1 MLRRDD
7 LLFPMEEY
15 ERRLDALRHRM
26 GAHGVEALLVT
37 DPEGMHYLTTYQT
50 IGYYYFQA
58 LVVPLESEP
67 FMVVRLLEE
76 SNVVT
81 RTWIEHCR
89 PYLDTEDPIAKL
101 VHSLE
106 EFGLDKRRIGYD
118 RKGYFFR
125 AHEQEKLFSLCPNAK
140 FVECSGL
147 VEEGRLIKSDHEI
160 ALMRKAARAAE
171 AGMEAGINAVTVG
184 ASEND
189 VAADIHYAMYKAGGE
204 YPALS
209 PFVASGPRC
218 LIGHATWEG
227 RAIEPKDCVMLE
239 IGGCI
244 QRYHC
249 AMMRTVYLGEPPKP
263 LKEAEAVVL
272 EAVQATMD
280 TIRPGITA
288 KTADAVNRSIIASN
302 TIGAGQATRSGYS
315 IGISFPPDWGEGHIL
330 SLQPDET
337 RLLETNMTFHLIP
350 WIQIPGLGVMALSE
364 TIRVTETGCESLLGF
379 ERKLFVRE

>member
-1 MLRRDD
+1 MLRRND

-15 ERRLDALRHRM
+15 ERRLNDLRHRM
-26 GAHGVEALLVT
+26 GAQGIEALLVT

-50 IGYYYFQA
+50 IGYYYFQG
-58 LVVPLESEP
+58 LVVPLEGEP

-76 SNVVT
+76 TNVTT

-89 PYLDTEDPIAKL
+89 PYMDTEDPIEKL
-101 VHSLE
+101 FHSLE
-106 EFGLDKRRIGYD
+106 EFGLDKVRIGYD

-125 AHEQEKLFSLCPNAK
+125 THEQEKLFKLCSNAK
-140 FVECSGL
+140 FIECSGL
-147 VEEGRLIKSDHEI
+147 VEAGRLIKSDYEI
-160 ALMRKAARAAE
+160 ELMRKAAFAAE
-171 AGMEAGINAVTVG
+171 AGMEAGIKAVTVG

-227 RAIEPKDCVMLE
+227 RVIEPNDCVMLE

-244 QRYHC
+244 QRYHA
-249 AMMRTVYLGEPPKP
+249 AMMRTVYVGEAPKP
-263 LKEAEAVVL
+263 LKEAESVVL
-272 EAVQATMD
+272 EAIQATID
-280 TIRPGITA
+280 TIQPGITA
-288 KTADAVNRSIIASN
+288 KKADAVNRSIIAGN

-315 IGISFPPDWGEGHIL
+315 IGIGFAPDWGEGHIL
-330 SLQPDET
+330 SLQPGET
-337 RLLETNMTFHLIP
+337 RLLEPNMTFHLIP

-364 TIRVTETGCESLLGF
+364 TIRVTETGCESLLKF
-379 ERKLFVRE
+379 ERKLFCKA